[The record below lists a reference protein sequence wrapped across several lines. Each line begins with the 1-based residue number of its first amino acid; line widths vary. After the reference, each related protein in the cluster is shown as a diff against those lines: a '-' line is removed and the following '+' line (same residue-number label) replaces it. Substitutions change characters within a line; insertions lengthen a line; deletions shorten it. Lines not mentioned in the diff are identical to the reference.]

1 MVPIIKRINQQD
13 LLRILLFALWRSP
26 LSNKLPKFSLE
37 RGENLLG
44 PPHAAP
50 DAVTLGILD
59 DDVTTVPG
67 VFNPLSTP
75 TKIPTDSLKNNPR
88 LNFLGFL
95 FLIFFWCT
103 PKKC

>member
-1 MVPIIKRINQQD
+1 MVPIFKRINQQD
-13 LLRILLFALWRSP
+13 LLRILLFGLEHVLRSH
-26 LSNKLPKFSLE
+26 KLPKISLE

-67 VFNPLSTP
+67 VF
-75 TKIPTDSLKNNPR
+75 KDFIPTAPRPQAGSPLK
-88 LNFLGFL
+88 
-95 FLIFFWCT
+95 
-103 PKKC
+103 

>member
-13 LLRILLFALWRSP
+13 LLRILIFGLERALRST
-26 LSNKLPKFSLE
+26 NCEKFSLE

-67 VFNPLSTP
+67 VF
-75 TKIPTDSLKNNPR
+75 KDFIPTAPRPQAGSPLK
-88 LNFLGFL
+88 
-95 FLIFFWCT
+95 
-103 PKKC
+103 